1 MQRSQVKIRRGFRG
15 FTLIELLVVIAII
28 GLLVALLLPAVQQ
41 ARSAARKT
49 QCANNLKQ
57 LGLATHSFHDT
68 YGAFPPA
75 RLILDVPRAAGADV
89 GTFIGMD
96 EPTWLVRLL
105 PFLEQSTLH
114 SQWDEYL
121 TYSEIPNS
129 ARLKA
134 LPVFLCPERHSVDTA
149 VVDEAVVT
157 ITAPCG
163 CPGGT
168 QTVPGGAIA
177 DYAANHGDLSPGAIR
192 RPTDFFWGGNGTGV
206 IISSRPIGD
215 ETAIERNWKDK
226 VRIADVTDGTSNTLL
241 IGENHVLRT
250 WKNKTPFNGPAYF
263 GRFLTNFSRIAGPGI
278 PLGHHQDDYRAGSYS
293 FGSSHSGYVQFSMAD
308 GSVRTISTSINTR
321 LLGHLANRHDGET
334 VGEF

>member
-75 RLILDVPRAAGADV
+75 RLILDVPRSASADV
-89 GTFIGMD
+89 GTLVGMD

-192 RPTDFFWGGNGTGV
+192 QPTDFFWGGNGTGV

-215 ETAIERNWKDK
+215 ETGIERNWKDK

-241 IGENHVLRT
+241 IGENHVLGT

-263 GRFLTNFSRIAGPGI
+263 GRYLTNFSRIAGPGI